1 MRIMLQLVSEAGY
14 VLRWAFETRFLNRK
28 RPIIGVVITNN
39 SCNLN
44 CVYCPVTQF
53 DPIVIPFDQIK
64 KDIRNLYN
72 NGVRMLTIT
81 GGEPLLWKDQEKRI
95 EDVISYAKQMGMYE
109 IILCTNGTFPIN
121 TKAEIVMIS
130 LDGTKEVHDNLDGKS
145 YQQIM
150 KNIDESNHHKIFIQY
165 TINEENQDILEKTI
179 LQLKQ
184 HKHIKGILFNIY
196 IPFIGS
202 PMKRYTHQEIEE
214 IVQNIIDLK
223 NKYPDFV
230 TNTLSALQHLKK
242 DDWKRPLWISQC
254 IYNGEISPCC
264 CRKEIVNSEICS
276 KCYLAACAESYIVQN
291 LEMNAVIEFLK
302 KYY

>member
-1 MRIMLQLVSEAGY
+1 MSQLISEAGY
-14 VLRWAFETRFLNRK
+14 LLQWAFKTRFLHRK
-28 RPIIGVVITNN
+28 TPIIGVVITNN

-53 DPIVIPFDQIK
+53 DPIVIPFAQIK
-64 KDIRNLYN
+64 KDIQTLYT

-81 GGEPLLWKDQEKRI
+81 GGEPLLWKNKEKRI
-95 EDVISYAKQMGMYE
+95 EDVINYAKQSGMYE
-109 IILCTNGTFPIN
+109 IILCTNGTFQIK

-130 LDGTKEVHDNLDGKS
+130 LDGTEETHDNLDGKS
-145 YQQIM
+145 YQLIM
-150 KNIDESNHHKIFIQY
+150 KNIDESDHDKIFIQY
-165 TINEENQDILEKTI
+165 TINQENQEILEKTI
-179 LQLKQ
+179 LELQQ
-184 HKHIKGILFNIY
+184 HKNVKGILFNIY

-202 PMKRYTHQEIEE
+202 PMKSYSDLEVQK
-214 IVQNIIDLK
+214 IVNNIIVLK

-230 TNTLSALQHLKK
+230 INTLCALHHLKK

-291 LEMNAVIEFLK
+291 LEISAVIEFLK